1 MDALPLPEG
10 ELMLRA
16 HVNDTKTPLDTIEA
30 LMEAMEAY
38 CPP

>member
-16 HVNDTKTPLDTIEA
+16 HVNDTTTPLDTIEA
-30 LMEAMEAY
+30 LMEAMEER
-38 CPP
+38 CLR